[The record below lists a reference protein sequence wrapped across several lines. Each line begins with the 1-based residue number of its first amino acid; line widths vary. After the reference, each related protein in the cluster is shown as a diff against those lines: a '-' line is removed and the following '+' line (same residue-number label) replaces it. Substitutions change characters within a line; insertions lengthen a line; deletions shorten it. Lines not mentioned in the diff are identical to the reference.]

1 VHGLWHA
8 VLLVAI
14 LLGSAG
20 AAIVLLAPL
29 LFGNRS
35 VVLAR
40 ARPVVVGVLIAAAAL
55 LVLEWLVVHGRSL

>member
-1 VHGLWHA
+1 MHGLWHA

-29 LFGNRS
+29 LFGKRS

-40 ARPVVVGVLIAAAAL
+40 ARPVVVGLLVGVAAL
-55 LVLEWLVVHGRSL
+55 LLLEWLVVHGRSL